1 MYDIYAF
8 MACIGAILW
17 QNGVDYWR
25 LLFFFSTVD
34 ASLLLLIPEGERS
47 RASSNGAYEDIDGY
61 YMECHERNAFMS
73 VEEYS
78 FLWLFI

>member
-1 MYDIYAF
+1 MAKRGGLLAF
-8 MACIGAILW
+8 T
-17 QNGVDYWR
+17 
-25 LLFFFSTVD
+25 FFFSTVD

-61 YMECHERNAFMS
+61 YMGCHERNAFMS